1 MIPKELEKEK
11 LPAWTLNSIL
21 EGYRGSH
28 GHGTYIPSFE
38 PTSID
43 DIDVFRVVV
52 QPKDYYLGLN
62 SYLKTQEHYEAFAGE
77 YDILVYDIRKF
88 VYLLSKG
95 NPNVHIFLWLRPEDY
110 FKITEAGNY
119 LLSNR
124 TEFLSQKVIH
134 AFGGYAISQLKRMT
148 HFEYK
153 GYMGEKRKSLVQKF
167 GYDCK
172 NAAHCVRLLATAID
186 LLKTGELIVYREK
199 DKDTLIEI
207 KTGKWSL
214 ESVKEYAEKLM
225 TEFEKLAPMSKF
237 PPEADKKKLEMI
249 LLNTMRL
256 AWEEMDFK
264 YKREM
269 LK

>member
-1 MIPKELEKEK
+1 M
-11 LPAWTLNSIL
+11 
-21 EGYRGSH
+21 
-28 GHGTYIPSFE
+28 
-38 PTSID
+38 
-43 DIDVFRVVV
+43 
-52 QPKDYYLGLN
+52 
-62 SYLKTQEHYEAFAGE
+62 
-77 YDILVYDIRKF
+77 
-88 VYLLSKG
+88 
-95 NPNVHIFLWLRPEDY
+95 
-110 FKITEAGNY
+110 
-119 LLSNR
+119 
-124 TEFLSQKVIH
+124 SQKVIH
-134 AFGGYAISQLKRMT
+134 AFGGYSISQLKRMT

-225 TEFEKLAPMSKF
+225 TEFEKLAPMSKLS
-237 PPEADKKKLEMI
+237 PEVDRNKLETI
-249 LLNTMRL
+249 LLNTMKL
-256 AWEEMDFK
+256 AWEELDLK